1 MKEFKNGTYTGER
14 VLFATKDAYFEKC
27 LFKDGESPLKE
38 SSNLKI
44 NWTTFRWK
52 YPLWYCK
59 DVLVENSVIEE
70 TARSGIWY
78 TKNITMN
85 NCQIDS
91 PKTFRRA
98 ENIEL
103 NSCDIPHAQETFWSC
118 KKIKLNQVT
127 AKGDYFGMNSEDIDI
142 TGFNLDGNY
151 CFDGAKNIVIRNSTL
166 LSKDSFWNSENVTVI
181 NSKIVGEYLA
191 WNSKNLT
198 FINCTIESH
207 QGLCYKDFILL
218 FHKKHQNN
226 PSTVPSEEIVI
237 LTPAGTFE
245 RPGINNIE
253 PQMTTKK
260 PAPDLI
266 SISLTVTSKF
276 FGAPKRFASSLKLYC
291 VFAIITGN
299 LS

>member
-1 MKEFKNGTYTGER
+1 MKEFKKGTYTGER
-14 VLFATKDAYFEKC
+14 ALFATKDAYFEKC

-59 DVLVENSVIEE
+59 DVLVENSIIEE

-85 NCQIDS
+85 NCEIDS

-142 TGFNLDGNY
+142 TGLTLDGNY
-151 CFDGAKNIVIRNSTL
+151 CFDGGKNIVIRNSTL

-181 NSKIVGEYLA
+181 NSKIVGEHLA

-207 QGLCYKDFILL
+207 QGLCY
-218 FHKKHQNN
+218 
-226 PSTVPSEEIVI
+226 
-237 LTPAGTFE
+237 
-245 RPGINNIE
+245 IE
-253 PQMTTKK
+253 
-260 PAPDLI
+260 
-266 SISLTVTSKF
+266 
-276 FGAPKRFASSLKLYC
+276 GLKLINCKLVNTDLCFEYC
-291 VFAIITGN
+291 SNIDAQIVSHVDSIKNPYSGKIEVESVGELIMDEKFIDPKKTKINVKTK
-299 LS
+299 

>member
-1 MKEFKNGTYTGER
+1 MKEFKKGTYTGER
-14 VLFATKDAYFEKC
+14 ALFATKDAYFEKC

-52 YPLWYCK
+52 YPLWYCT

-127 AKGDYFGMNSEDIDI
+127 AKGDYFGMNSEDINI
-142 TGFNLDGNY
+142 TGLTLDGNY

-166 LSKDSFWNSENVTVI
+166 LSKDSFWNSQNVTVI

-191 WNSKNLT
+191 WNSRNLT

-207 QGLCYKDFILL
+207 QGLCY
-218 FHKKHQNN
+218 
-226 PSTVPSEEIVI
+226 
-237 LTPAGTFE
+237 
-245 RPGINNIE
+245 IE
-253 PQMTTKK
+253 
-260 PAPDLI
+260 
-266 SISLTVTSKF
+266 
-276 FGAPKRFASSLKLYC
+276 GLKLINCKLVNTDLCFEYC
-291 VFAIITGN
+291 SNIDAQIVSHVDSIKNPYSGKIEVESAGELIMDEKFIDPKKTKINVKTK
-299 LS
+299 

>member
-1 MKEFKNGTYTGER
+1 MKEFKKGTYTGER
-14 VLFATKDAYFEKC
+14 ALFATKDAYFEKC

-52 YPLWYCK
+52 YPLWYCV

-127 AKGDYFGMNSEDIDI
+127 AKGDYFGMNSVDIDI
-142 TGFNLDGNY
+142 TGLTLDGNY

-166 LSKDSFWNSENVTVI
+166 FSKDSFWNSENVTVI

-207 QGLCYKDFILL
+207 QGLCY
-218 FHKKHQNN
+218 
-226 PSTVPSEEIVI
+226 
-237 LTPAGTFE
+237 
-245 RPGINNIE
+245 IE
-253 PQMTTKK
+253 
-260 PAPDLI
+260 
-266 SISLTVTSKF
+266 
-276 FGAPKRFASSLKLYC
+276 GLKLINCKLVNTDLCFEYC
-291 VFAIITGN
+291 SNIDAQIVSHVDSIKNPYSGKIDVESVGELIMDEKFIDPKKTKINVKTK
-299 LS
+299 